1 MRGAA
6 QLGELLG
13 GFRLD
18 REIGRGGMG
27 VVYLAEQVKL
37 GRRVALK
44 VMASDLSADEGY
56 KARFEREARL
66 AAALDHPHVVPLFE
80 AGEAEGL
87 LYLAMRYVDGTDL
100 AALLARRGGLE
111 PRLAAL
117 IARQVGAA
125 LDAAHTR
132 GLIHRDVKPANV
144 LVSEPDGEPHA
155 YLTDFGIAKDSAA
168 STQLTHTGEWVGTLD
183 YIAPEVLDRGR
194 VDARADIYS
203 LGCVLF
209 QTLSGR
215 VPYEGSSIQKMWGH
229 ANEPPPSV
237 AEVNPHVPRA
247 LDEVVA
253 RAMAKRPEDRFP
265 SAGDLGR
272 AAQAAASGAPAPMV
286 EHSVATG
293 AAATGAPD
301 SLGPTRR
308 AVPSMRPASPSTEP
322 PAPSFTEYGSTPD
335 TPTARLAR
343 SRAPGRRIAIPAAII
358 ALVALG
364 AAAVLLLGGQAEDSG
379 RDGGSAR
386 EVAKTSAKKDTTRPN
401 GDTAAKKNNAPSTG
415 SAAAEPAS
423 SGAAPV
429 RPARYVSYTPKT
441 FGYSTEIPAGRGW
454 SAPTE
459 SEPTANR
466 LYRTT
471 VRGPQ
476 GFVLIIDYTPHEPAA
491 FGHGYDARR
500 ELPHPQFGSM
510 TEYVFSGGI
519 IDECQQTTCVDYIV
533 NADAGGFGYGV
544 LAGGTSDPGLAR
556 DVGHHVA
563 ESLSYTE

>member
-1 MRGAA
+1 MPGSP

-27 VVYLAEQVKL
+27 VVYLAEQLKL

-44 VMASDLSADEGY
+44 VMASELSADAGY

-100 AALLARRGGLE
+100 AALLAMGGPVE
-111 PRLAAL
+111 PRRAAL
-117 IARQVGAA
+117 IARQIGAA

-144 LVSEPDGEPHA
+144 LVAEPDGELHA

-183 YIAPEVLDRGR
+183 YLAPEVLDRGR

-215 VPYEGSSIQKMWGH
+215 VPYQGSSIQKMWGH

-237 AEVNPHVPRA
+237 GELNPHVPRA
-247 LDEVVA
+247 LDDVVA

-272 AAQAAASGAPAPMV
+272 AAQAAASGHPAPPG

-301 SLGPTRR
+301 SLAPTRD
-308 AVPSMRPASPSTEP
+308 AVPSTRPVAPSTQP
-322 PAPSFTEYGSTPD
+322 HAPSFAEHGGTAD
-335 TPTARLAR
+335 HPTARLAR
-343 SRAPGRRIAIPAAII
+343 SRTPRRGIAIPAGII

-364 AAAVLLLGGQAEDSG
+364 ASGALLLAGQGNDPG
-379 RDGGSAR
+379 RDGPSAR
-386 EVAKTSAKKDTTRPN
+386 KAAKTSAPNSDTTKTNANTPKKKDEAPTAGQAEQTPRPL
-401 GDTAAKKNNAPSTG
+401 P
-415 SAAAEPAS
+415 
-423 SGAAPV
+423 PV
-429 RPARYVSYTPKT
+429 RPARYVSYTPPT

-454 SAPTE
+454 SAPAE
-459 SEPTANR
+459 SEPTTNR

-471 VRGPQ
+471 IRGPR
-476 GFVLIIDYTPHEPAA
+476 GFVLIIDYTPHEPAV

-500 ELPHPQFGSM
+500 QLAHPQFGSM

-533 NADAGGFGYGV
+533 NDDAGGFGYGV

-556 DVGHHVA
+556 DVGRRVA
-563 ESLSYTE
+563 QSLVTP